1 VKNSHARAPLKR
13 REMVEKHIFTVFA
26 LSDSVNDDAFFPSGM
41 GELNDKRVR
50 CQEGGGGRISHSHL
64 PGGRL

>member
-1 VKNSHARAPLKR
+1 
-13 REMVEKHIFTVFA
+13 MVEKHIFTVFA

-50 CQEGGGGRISHSHL
+50 CQEGGLNDISINRVRISPPPTPL
-64 PGGRL
+64 TMVEWKT